1 MQELKILSER
11 KKQSLLTGAGVL
23 AVATVIV
30 KLIGAVYKIPLTN
43 LIGAEGYGYFTGAY
57 AVYTP
62 LYAIS
67 MAGLPVAV
75 ASMVSRNV
83 ELGRVKDAQ
92 SLFSIS
98 KRLFLFIGLACT
110 ALLVII
116 AYPYSKIVG
125 APDNFI
131 SIIAIAPCVLFCCLL
146 SAYRG
151 YYEGLNNMTPTG
163 ASQVIEAVFKL
174 VIGLAGA
181 YIFMDKSMDFYRENS
196 VDGALE
202 LFGKAVGSES
212 EALSV
217 IYPYAAAVAILGV
230 TFGSVASWLYL
241 RTLYKRKGDGFTREE
256 LVNSPEARSSKELR
270 KELLKIAIPVAASSI
285 ILNVTNMIDDFT
297 IRARLNFALEQGGEI
312 IKSMYAEA
320 LAASQ
325 TLDSGISTYL
335 YGIHGSVINIKN
347 LVPTITL
354 TLGISAI
361 PVISKA
367 WATRDTGSVK
377 SSTESALRVT
387 MMLGLPAGFGLA
399 ALSEPILGLLY
410 SSTAEIIPI
419 AAPMLRTYGFAMF
432 LFAVATPM
440 TNILQ
445 AVGNT
450 RAPIISIIAGAV
462 AKIAYNYIMI
472 GKPGINVQGAAGG
485 SVACYVVMVAIN
497 LYELVKT
504 THVKLDFVSVFL
516 KPFIA
521 AAACGGTAWAVFG
534 LLTGNMGLDSKLS
547 CIVAIGFGAS
557 IYAIVLLLIKGIVKD
572 DVEMLP
578 KGEKIAKVLEKFK
591 LLG

>member
-1 MQELKILSER
+1 MSER

-92 SLFSIS
+92 
-98 KRLFLFIGLACT
+98 RLFLISKKLFLIIGLACT
-110 ALLVII
+110 AVLVLI
-116 AYPYSKIVG
+116 AYPYSKLVG

-131 SIIAIAPCVLFCCLL
+131 SIIAIAPCVLFCCLM

-181 YIFMDKSMDFYRENS
+181 YIFMDKSLAYYRENS
-196 VDGALE
+196 VNGALD
-202 LFGKAVGSES
+202 FFDKSVSNES
-212 EALSV
+212 EALSA

-230 TFGSVASWLYL
+230 TVGSVASWFYLWLLY
-241 RTLYKRKGDGFTREE
+241 RRKGDGFTREE
-256 LVNSPEARSSKELR
+256 LVNSPEARSPKELR

-297 IRARLNFALEQGGEI
+297 IRARLNRALEVGGEI
-312 IKSMYAEA
+312 IKTMYADA
-320 LAASQ
+320 LTASQ

-347 LVPTITL
+347 LIPTITL

-367 WATRDTGSVK
+367 WAAKDMKGIKV
-377 SSTESALRVT
+377 STESAIRVT
-387 MMLGLPAGFGLA
+387 MMIGLPAGFGIA

-419 AAPMLRTYGFAMF
+419 AAPILRTYGFAMF

-450 RAPIISIIAGAV
+450 KAPIISIIAGAV
-462 AKIAYNYIMI
+462 AKIIYNYIMI
-472 GKPGINVQGAAGG
+472 GKPEINVQGAAGG

-497 LYELVKT
+497 LYELIKT
-504 THVKLDFVSVFL
+504 THVKLDYVSVFL
-516 KPFIA
+516 KPFVA
-521 AAACGGTAWAVFG
+521 AVACGGVAYLSYG

-547 CIVAIGFGAS
+547 CIVSIGFGAS
-557 IYAIVLLLIKGIVKD
+557 IYAIVLLFIKGIVKD

>member
-1 MQELKILSER
+1 M
-11 KKQSLLTGAGVL
+11 L
-23 AVATVIV
+23 AIATVIV

-75 ASMVSRNV
+75 AAMVSRNV
-83 ELGRVKDAQ
+83 ELGRIKDAQ
-92 SLFSIS
+92 RLFSIS
-98 KRLFLFIGLACT
+98 KRLFLIIGLACT
-110 ALLVII
+110 AVLVLI
-116 AYPYSKIVG
+116 AYPYSEFVG

-131 SIIAIAPCVLFCCLL
+131 SIIAIAPCVLFCCLM

-163 ASQVIEAVFKL
+163 VSQVIEAVFKL

-181 YIFMDKSMDFYRENS
+181 YIFMDKSLTYYRENA
-196 VDGALE
+196 VDGVLE
-202 LFGKAVGSES
+202 LFGRAVSSES
-212 EALSV
+212 EALSA

-230 TFGSVASWLYL
+230 TVGSLVSWFYL
-241 RTLYKRKGDGFTREE
+241 WVLYKKRGEGFTREE
-256 LVNSPEARSSKELR
+256 LVNSPEARSTRELR
-270 KELLKIAIPVAASSI
+270 RELLKIAIPVAASSV
-285 ILNVTNMIDDFT
+285 ILNITNMIDDFT
-297 IRARLNFALEQGGEI
+297 IRSRLNYALGEGGEI
-312 IKSMYAEA
+312 IREMYAGA

-335 YGIHGSVINIKN
+335 YGIHGSVINIRN

-367 WATRDTGSVK
+367 WATRDMKSVK
-377 SSTESALRVT
+377 GSTESALRVT
-387 MMLGLPAGFGLA
+387 MILGLPAGFGIA
-399 ALSEPILGLLY
+399 ALSEPILELLY

-419 AAPMLRTYGFAMF
+419 AAPLLRTYGFAMF
-432 LFAVATPM
+432 LFSVATPM

-450 RAPIISIIAGAV
+450 RAPIISIVAGAA
-462 AKIAYNYIMI
+462 AKIVYNYIMI
-472 GKPGINVQGAAGG
+472 GKPEINIQGAAGG
-485 SVACYVVMVAIN
+485 SVACYAVMVAIN
-497 LYELVKT
+497 LYELIKT
-504 THVKLDFVSVFL
+504 TGVRLDYVSVFL
-516 KPFIA
+516 KPFVA
-521 AAACGGTAWAVFG
+521 AAACGGVAWTGYGFLMDEIG
-534 LLTGNMGLDSKLS
+534 LSSRLS
-547 CIVAIGFGAS
+547 CVAAIGFGAS
-557 IYAIVLLLIKGIVKD
+557 IYAIVLLLVKGIVKD

>member
-1 MQELKILSER
+1 MSER

-92 SLFSIS
+92 
-98 KRLFLFIGLACT
+98 RLFLISKKLFLIIGLACT
-110 ALLVII
+110 AVLVLI
-116 AYPYSKIVG
+116 AYPYSKLVG

-131 SIIAIAPCVLFCCLL
+131 SIIAIAPCVLFCCLM

-163 ASQVIEAVFKL
+163 ASQVIEAAFKL

-181 YIFMDKSMDFYRENS
+181 YIFMDKSLSYYNENA
-196 VDGALE
+196 VNGALDF
-202 LFGKAVGSES
+202 FGRSVSNES
-212 EALSV
+212 EALSA

-230 TFGSVASWLYL
+230 TVGSVASWFYL
-241 RTLYKRKGDGFTREE
+241 WLLYKRKGDGFTREE
-256 LVNSPEARSSKELR
+256 LVNSPEARSPKELR

-297 IRARLNFALEQGGEI
+297 IRARLNRALEVGGEI
-312 IKSMYAEA
+312 IKTMYADA
-320 LAASQ
+320 LTASQ

-347 LVPTITL
+347 LIPTITL

-367 WATRDTGSVK
+367 WAAKDMKGIKV
-377 SSTESALRVT
+377 STESAVRVT
-387 MMLGLPAGFGLA
+387 MMIGLPAGFGIA

-419 AAPMLRTYGFAMF
+419 AAPILRTYGFAMF

-450 RAPIISIIAGAV
+450 KAPIISIIAGAV
-462 AKIAYNYIMI
+462 AKIIYNYIMI
-472 GKPGINVQGAAGG
+472 GNPEINIQGAAGG

-497 LYELVKT
+497 LYELIKT
-504 THVKLDFVSVFL
+504 THVKLDYVSVFL

-521 AAACGGTAWAVFG
+521 AAACGGVAYISYG
-534 LLTGNMGLDSKLS
+534 LLTGSSGLDSKLS
-547 CIVAIGFGAS
+547 CIVSIGFGAS

>member
-1 MQELKILSER
+1 MSER

-23 AVATVIV
+23 AIATVVV

-75 ASMVSRNV
+75 AALVSQNV
-83 ELGRVKDAQ
+83 EIGRVKDAQ
-92 SLFSIS
+92 RIFSIS
-98 KRLFLFIGLACT
+98 KKLFLGIGLACT
-110 ALLVII
+110 LLLIAV
-116 AYPYSKIVG
+116 AYPYSKMVG
-125 APDNFI
+125 ATDNYI
-131 SIIAIAPCVLFCCLL
+131 SIIAIAPCVLFCCLM

-163 ASQVIEAVFKL
+163 VSQVIEAVFKL

-181 YIFMDKSMDFYRENS
+181 YLFMSKSMEYYRNNA
-196 VDGALE
+196 VDGVVSM
-202 LFGKAVGSES
+202 FGKTVTDES
-212 EALSV
+212 TALSA
-217 IYPYAAAVAILGV
+217 IYPYAAAVAIVGV
-230 TFGSVASWLYL
+230 TIGSVASWLYL
-241 RTLYKRKGDGFTREE
+241 LILYKRKGAGYSREE
-256 LVNSPEARSSKELR
+256 LVNSPEPKSSKELA

-285 ILNVTNMIDDFT
+285 ILNLTNIIDDFT
-297 IRARLNFALEQGGEI
+297 IRARLNHALIQGSEI
-312 IKSMYAEA
+312 IKDMYADA
-320 LAASQ
+320 LTASQ

-347 LVPTITL
+347 LIPTITL

-367 WATRDTGSVK
+367 WATRDMNSIRV
-377 SSTESALRVT
+377 STESAMRVT
-387 MMLGLPAGFGLA
+387 MIIGLPAGFGIA
-399 ALSEPILGLLY
+399 ALSEPILELLY

-432 LFAVATPM
+432 LFAVASPL

-450 RAPIISIIAGAV
+450 KAPIISILGGAV
-462 AKIAYNYIMI
+462 AKFIYNYIMI
-472 GKPGINVQGAAGG
+472 GRPEINVQGAAGA
-485 SVACYVVMVAIN
+485 SVVCYVIMAGLN
-497 LYELVKT
+497 LIQLIRC
-504 THVKLDFVSVFL
+504 THIRIDYVSVFL
-516 KPFIA
+516 KPFVA
-521 AAACGGTAWAVFG
+521 AAACGGTAWGVFT
-534 LLTGNMGLDSKLS
+534 LLTGNLELSSKLS
-547 CIVAIGFGAS
+547 CLISIAFGATV
-557 IYAIVLLLIKGIVKD
+557 YAIVLLLVKGIVKD
-572 DVEMLP
+572 DLEMLP
-578 KGEKIAKVLEKFK
+578 KGEKIAKVLAKFR

>member
-1 MQELKILSER
+1 MSER

-23 AVATVIV
+23 AIATVVV

-75 ASMVSRNV
+75 AAMVSRNV
-83 ELGRVKDAQ
+83 EIGRIKDAKQ
-92 SLFSIS
+92 IFSIS
-98 KRLFLFIGLACT
+98 KKLFLFIGLACT
-110 ALLVII
+110 AALCII
-116 AYPYSKIVG
+116 AVPYSKLVG
-125 APDNFI
+125 ATDNYI
-131 SIIAIAPCVLFCCLL
+131 SIIAIAPCVLFCCLM

-163 ASQVIEAVFKL
+163 VSQVIEAIFKL

-181 YIFMDKSMDFYRENS
+181 YIFMDRSLSYYREKATG
-196 VDGALE
+196 GAVTF
-202 LFGKAVGSES
+202 FGRTVTNES
-212 EALSV
+212 EALSA

-230 TFGSVASWLYL
+230 TVGSVASCLYL
-241 RTLYKRKGDGFTREE
+241 WLLYKRKGEGFTREE
-256 LVNSPEARSSKELR
+256 LVNSPEARNSKELR
-270 KELLKIAIPVAASSI
+270 SELLKIAIPVAASSI

-297 IRARLNFALEQGGEI
+297 IRARLNYAMETGGEI
-312 IKSMYAEA
+312 IKAMYAQAIE
-320 LAASQ
+320 ASQ

-367 WATRDTGSVK
+367 WATKDIKAVK
-377 SSTESALRVT
+377 VSTESAIRVT
-387 MMLGLPAGFGLA
+387 MMLGLPAGFGIA
-399 ALSEPILGLLY
+399 ALSEPILELLY
-410 SSTAEIIPI
+410 SSTAEIVPI
-419 AAPMLRTYGFAMF
+419 AAPLLRTYGFAMF

-450 RAPIISIIAGAV
+450 KAPIISIIAGAV
-462 AKIAYNYIMI
+462 AKIIYNYVMI
-472 GKPGINVQGAAGG
+472 GRPEINVQGAAGG
-485 SVACYVVMVAIN
+485 SVACYVIMVGFN
-497 LYELVKT
+497 LYQIIKT
-504 THVKLDFVSVFL
+504 TDVKLDYVSVFL
-516 KPFIA
+516 KPFVA
-521 AAACGGTAWAVFG
+521 SAACGGTAWGSFF
-534 LLTGNMGLDSKLS
+534 LLTEKIALSSKLS
-547 CIVAIGFGAS
+547 CLIAIAFGAT
-557 IYAIVLLLIKGIVKD
+557 IYAIVLLFIKGIAKD

-578 KGEKIAKVLEKFK
+578 KGEKIAKVLEKFR

>member
-1 MQELKILSER
+1 MAER

-23 AVATVIV
+23 AIATVIV

-92 SLFSIS
+92 SLFKIA
-98 KRLFLFIGLACT
+98 KRLFLVIGLTCT
-110 ALLVII
+110 AVLVMI
-116 AYPYSKIVG
+116 AYPYSRFVG
-125 APDNFI
+125 APDNFV
-131 SIIAIAPCVLFCCLL
+131 SIIAIAPCVLFCCLM

-163 ASQVIEAVFKL
+163 VSQVIEAVFKL
-174 VIGLAGA
+174 AVGLAGA
-181 YIFMDKSMDFYRENS
+181 YIFMDKSLSYYRENS
-196 VDGALE
+196 VDGVLSF
-202 LFGKAVGSES
+202 FGKSVSNES

-217 IYPYAAAVAILGV
+217 IYPFAAAVAILGV
-230 TFGSVASWLYL
+230 TVGSVASWLYL
-241 RTLYKRKGDGFTREE
+241 WSRYKRMGDGFTREE
-256 LVNSPEARSSKELR
+256 LVNSPEARSSKEIR

-297 IRARLNFALEQGGEI
+297 IRARLNHALEVGGDI
-312 IKSMYAEA
+312 IKTMYADA
-320 LAASQ
+320 LSASQ

-367 WATRDTGSVK
+367 WAARDSKGIKV
-377 SSTESALRVT
+377 STESALRVT
-387 MMLGLPAGFGLA
+387 MMLGLPAGFGIA
-399 ALSEPILGLLY
+399 ALSEPILNLLY
-410 SSTAEIIPI
+410 SSTAEIVPV

-450 RAPIISIIAGAV
+450 RAPIISIVAGAV
-462 AKIAYNYIMI
+462 AKIVYNFIMI
-472 GKPGINVQGAAGG
+472 GRPEINVQGAAGG

-497 LYELVKT
+497 LYELIKT
-504 THVKLDFVSVFL
+504 TGVRLDYVSVFL

-521 AAACGGTAWAVFG
+521 AAACGGVAFVSYG
-534 LLTGNMGLDSKLS
+534 LLTDRLGIDTKLS
-547 CIVAIGFGAS
+547 CVAAIGFGAT
-557 IYAIVLLLIKGIVKD
+557 IYAIVLLFIKGIVKD

>member
-1 MQELKILSER
+1 M
-11 KKQSLLTGAGVL
+11 L

-75 ASMVSRNV
+75 AAMVSRNV
-83 ELGRVKDAQ
+83 EIGRVKDAER
-92 SLFSIS
+92 LFSIS
-98 KRLFLFIGLACT
+98 KKLFLTIGLACT
-110 ALLVII
+110 AVLVLV
-116 AYPYSKIVG
+116 AYPYSKMVG

-131 SIIAIAPCVLFCCLL
+131 SIIAIAPCVLFCCLM

-174 VIGLAGA
+174 FIGLAGA
-181 YIFMDKSMDFYRENS
+181 YFFMDKSLSHYRENA
-196 VDGALE
+196 VNGVLDF
-202 LFGKAVGSES
+202 FGKTVSNES
-212 EALSV
+212 EALSA

-230 TFGSVASWLYL
+230 TVGSVVAWFYLWL
-241 RTLYKRKGDGFTREE
+241 LYKRKGAGFTREE
-256 LVNSPEARSSKELR
+256 LVNSPEARSNKELTR
-270 KELLKIAIPVAASSI
+270 ELLKIAIPVAASSI

-297 IRARLNFALEQGGEI
+297 IRARLNHALEIGGEV

-320 LAASQ
+320 LTASQ

-347 LVPTITL
+347 LIPTITL

-367 WATRDTGSVK
+367 WATKDMK
-377 SSTESALRVT
+377 SIKVSTESAIRVT
-387 MMLGLPAGFGLA
+387 MMIGLPAGFGIA
-399 ALSEPILGLLY
+399 ALSEPILELLY

-419 AAPMLRTYGFAMF
+419 AAPILRTYGFAMF

-450 RAPIISIIAGAV
+450 KAPIISIVAGAV
-462 AKIAYNYIMI
+462 AKIIYNYIMI
-472 GKPGINVQGAAGG
+472 GNPEINIQGAAGG

-497 LYELVKT
+497 LYELIRT
-504 THVKLDFVSVFL
+504 THVRLDYVSVFL
-516 KPFIA
+516 KPFVA
-521 AAACGGTAWAVFG
+521 AAACGGVAWASFG
-534 LLTGNMGLDSKLS
+534 LLTGNLGLSSKLS